1 MRSKVL
7 LISNILATIY
17 SAYLLWWFGGA
28 IAEAGGFEYMSD
40 VVEAFQILESLSID
54 VEFLEIILILLC
66 VHVVTFILGCLIGW
80 IAFLAKKSGG
90 AKFSAMLYL
99 LGTIC
104 FPIYI
109 VFGLPITIMGFIGGS
124 KQKKINKTATTTI

>member
-7 LISNILATIY
+7 LISNILATMY
-17 SAYLLWWFGGA
+17 SAYLLWWFGVP
-28 IAEAGGFEYMSD
+28 IAKAGGFEYMSD
-40 VVEAFQILESLSID
+40 VVEAFQLLESLSVD

-66 VHVVTFILGCLIGW
+66 VHIVAFTLGSIIGW

-90 AKFSAMLYL
+90 AKFSATLYL

-109 VFGLPITIMGFIGGS
+109 AFGLPITIMGFVGGS
-124 KQKKINKTATTTI
+124 KQKKINKTAMTKV